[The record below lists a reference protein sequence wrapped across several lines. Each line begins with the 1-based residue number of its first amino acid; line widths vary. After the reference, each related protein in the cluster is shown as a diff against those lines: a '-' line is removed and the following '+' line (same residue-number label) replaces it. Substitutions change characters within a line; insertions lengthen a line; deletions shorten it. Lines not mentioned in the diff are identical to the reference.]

1 MPKSYSG
8 DLRAHEME
16 AVEAGKNTSNS
27 EFTLRRQP
35 CLGLQNAHFVVST
48 DAVKGQP
55 FGGYKPSRLEP
66 YETAINVAVSGAQ
79 SMALYELID

>member
-1 MPKSYSG
+1 MLKSYSG
-8 DLRAHEME
+8 DLHARVME
-16 AVEAGKNTSNS
+16 AVKAGENTSNS

-35 CLGLQNAHFVVST
+35 CLGLQNAHFVVPT

-66 YETAINVAVSGAQ
+66 YETAIKVQLAVLNPWHC
-79 SMALYELID
+79 MN

>member
-8 DLRAHEME
+8 DLRAREME
-16 AVEAGKNTSNS
+16 AVEAGKNTSNR

-35 CLGLQNAHFVVST
+35 CLGLQNAHFVVPT
-48 DAVKGQP
+48 DVVKGQP

-66 YETAINVAVSGAQ
+66 YETAIKVQLAVQ